1 MVKYDESVSV
11 TRCKFDRRFV
21 TIFANFSSSY
31 ALCLSPSSRWEKR
44 RSYNE
49 DVSVRDSL
57 NRVKSDYTENYYY
70 GSPFTV
76 ICTNDESFKYICA
89 TWMMLIVPPIVPVKI
104 YMWLLKLIYNV
115 VVKLLNYA
123 CPNKCNYFTINF
135 LQKCALTVS
144 LHQLSTHWKSIFS
157 MWKQCEAIY
166 FISFIFCLFY
176 LFILY
181 SVRF

>member
-11 TRCKFDRRFV
+11 TRCKFDRRRFV

-44 RSYNE
+44 RSCNE

-135 LQKCALTVS
+135 LQKCALSFIASTVNS
-144 LHQLSTHWKSIFS
+144 LEVDIFYVKA
-157 MWKQCEAIY
+157 MWSNLFYFIYFLFILFIY
-166 FISFIFCLFY
+166 FIFS
-176 LFILY
+176 
-181 SVRF
+181 